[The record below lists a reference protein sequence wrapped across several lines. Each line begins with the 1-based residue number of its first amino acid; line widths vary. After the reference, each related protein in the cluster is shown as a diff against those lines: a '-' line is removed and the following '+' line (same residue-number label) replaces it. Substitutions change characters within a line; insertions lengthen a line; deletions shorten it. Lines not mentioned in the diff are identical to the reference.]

1 MDTFN
6 ASHENTFF
14 AMSTWFQNILFKEN
28 EKIQLQNRFLQC
40 MHTIHEC
47 YLEKWK
53 II

>member
-40 MHTIHEC
+40 DEC

>member
-28 EKIQLQNRFLQC
+28 EKIQLQNSTMRWMLP
-40 MHTIHEC
+40 
-47 YLEKWK
+47 WK
-53 II
+53 MKNNIDNN